1 MRTQQ
6 ATRGYCNC
14 TTQTNQF
21 THNEKNTGTYAR
33 KKILFHVSVT
43 CQSKQM
49 SCSLSHTP
57 TVLWLYSCFCPYSK
71 WAIPVRRP
79 HSAAQSPWKC
89 VSGEIPRCQKSC
101 QWERI
106 HWSLPLSDLFCATP
120 PLCTPKKSHT
130 FPQLKDYLVS
140 LHFTLWGSLA
150 DINSSQKNCG
160 SWLIPHPHGLNVSV
174 LRMGYLN

>member
-1 MRTQQ
+1 MRCKMLQVYSVSHFHIKHIQDVVWVIAAIDGATLDIHLCHIGVKLSVRTQQ
-6 ATRGYCNC
+6 ATGGYCNC

-21 THNEKNTGTYAR
+21 THNEKNTGTYTR
-33 KKILFHVSVT
+33 KMILFHVSVT

-79 HSAAQSPWKC
+79 QSAAQSPWKC

-106 HWSLPLSDLFCATP
+106 HWSLPLSDLCFVQPHHSAP
-120 PLCTPKKSHT
+120 PRWAILSH
-130 FPQLKDYLVS
+130 S
-140 LHFTLWGSLA
+140 
-150 DINSSQKNCG
+150 
-160 SWLIPHPHGLNVSV
+160 
-174 LRMGYLN
+174 